1 MNLFLFQF
9 QQSSDDDVGE
19 EDNEEDDEEEVDDE
33 EEELGGVGDNHSD
46 ASSRGSLDTIYFHER
61 TWRICEI
68 PVST

>member
-19 EDNEEDDEEEVDDE
+19 EDDEDDNEEEVDDE

-46 ASSRGSLDTIYFHER
+46 ASSGRSLDTIYFHER
-61 TWRICEI
+61 TWRICGI